1 MVHLRPALLSA
12 EHCNKDMSCNVP
24 NPHWS
29 SYAQELQGPITK
41 RKGRKQSKL
50 TSKANLSPLLGCP
63 PMFLLALKRGML
75 AARSS
80 SFLLFHFAF
89 WFIFLSQP
97 RFGFTLFPKWKLKA
111 WCLFDTG
118 EQIKRTKFNQQSKH
132 SIKATIII
140 TTIMVNAVV

>member
-1 MVHLRPALLSA
+1 MMVHLRPALLSA

-29 SYAQELQGPITK
+29 SYARELQGPITK

-50 TSKANLSPLLGCP
+50 TSKANLSPLSSHVPFSSKEGHACST
-63 PMFLLALKRGML
+63 FLIIPLI
-75 AARSS
+75 
-80 SFLLFHFAF
+80 SFCILVYFSLPTQIWLHP
-89 WFIFLSQP
+89 LPQM
-97 RFGFTLFPKWKLKA
+97 KA
-111 WCLFDTG
+111 EGLMFDTG

>member
-63 PMFLLALKRGML
+63 PMFPLALKRGML
-75 AARSS
+75 AACSS

-89 WFIFLSQP
+89 WFIFFSQP

-111 WCLFDTG
+111 WCLIQGSKSSAQSSITRASTRL
-118 EQIKRTKFNQQSKH
+118 KQQSESQLLW
-132 SIKATIII
+132 SIL
-140 TTIMVNAVV
+140 